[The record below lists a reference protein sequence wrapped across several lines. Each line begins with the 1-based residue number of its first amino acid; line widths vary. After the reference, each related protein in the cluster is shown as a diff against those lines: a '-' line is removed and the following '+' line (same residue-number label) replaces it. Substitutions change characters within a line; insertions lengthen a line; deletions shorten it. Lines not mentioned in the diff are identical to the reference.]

1 MKGKNAA
8 LLAGIGGLVLLVV
21 VFVVLLGGG
30 GGGDSGDGGDKASAN
45 PTPGSGGGCDAPK
58 GTDLRLLGPEPID
71 LDPALIR
78 DAGSAQYAVEVFSG
92 LVQLNADLKVVPDIA
107 ESWTISPDGKVYT
120 FTLRKNALFHVDERA
135 VTADDFKFSLDRA
148 AKLGR
153 TLSTTADAYLGDI
166 VGVRDVILGKSESIS
181 GVKAINA
188 TTLEIT
194 IDAPKPYFLA
204 KMTYPTAYVVER
216 SQVTANPERWWYKP
230 KGTGP
235 YKVRTWEIGERI
247 ILEANEKYYG
257 GAPKIKQILF
267 NLAGGSSLTQ
277 FENCEI
283 DVSGLGIDDL
293 ERVQSA
299 GDPLHDQY
307 VTGPELALSYI
318 GFSVKTPPFD
328 DPKVRQAFAISID
341 RDQLTRVVGKDASP
355 VATSFMMPG
364 LPGYNP
370 NAKLPAFD
378 PVRAKQLLQESKY
391 GGASG
396 LPKVRLTVAGGA
408 GGATVGAGLE
418 AIQQMWKQN
427 LGVDVEINQVETAA
441 FYDDLDRGRVQ
452 MWSLGWIMDYPDPED
467 LIDLLFYSK
476 SRQNNSGYNNPQF
489 DALIEKA
496 RSEAN
501 PEARLKLYQDAEQIL
516 IQDLPWMPLNFGQQ
530 HMVVNPHVKGY
541 TVNKII
547 VPFLRNVTIEP

>member
-1 MKGKNAA
+1 
-8 LLAGIGGLVLLVV
+8 VV

-30 GGGDSGDGGDKASAN
+30 GGGSSSDTGDKASAN

-71 LDPALIR
+71 MDPALIR

-92 LVQLNADLKVVPDIA
+92 LVQLNTDLKVVPDIA
-107 ESWTISPDGKVYT
+107 ESWDISPDGKVYT
-120 FTLRKNALFHVDERA
+120 FHLRKDALFHVDDRA
-135 VTADDFKFSLDRA
+135 ATADDFKFSLDRA

-153 TLSTTADAYLGDI
+153 TTSTTAEAYLGDI

-181 GVKAINA
+181 GVKVINA

-194 IDAPKPYFLA
+194 IDAAKPYFLA
-204 KMTYPTAYVVER
+204 KMTFPTAYVVDR
-216 SQVTANPERWWYKP
+216 AQVTANPDRWWYKP

-235 YKVRTWEIGERI
+235 YKVRTWEIGTRI
-247 ILEANEKYYG
+247 ILEANDKYYG

-293 ERVQSA
+293 ERVQSP
-299 GDPLHDQY
+299 GDPLYDQY
-307 VTGPELALSYI
+307 VTGPELSLSYI
-318 GFSVKTPPFD
+318 GFSVKKPPFD
-328 DPKVRQAFAISID
+328 DPKVRQAFAIAID

-364 LPGYNP
+364 LPGFNP

-391 GGASG
+391 GGPSG
-396 LPKVRLTVAGGA
+396 LPKVKLTVAGGA

-427 LGVDVEINQVETAA
+427 LGVDVEIEQVETAA
-441 FYDDLDRGRVQ
+441 FYDDLDQAKVQ

-489 DALIEKA
+489 DAIIDKA
-496 RSEAN
+496 RVEAN
-501 PEARLKLYQDAEQIL
+501 PEARLKLYQDAEQLL

-541 TVNKII
+541 TANKII
-547 VPFLRNVTIEP
+547 VPFLRNVSIQP